1 MNRNRQE
8 KKTKGGAPGLLLG
21 ARGDASLGKW
31 RDATNVVRF
40 HRSQLVPA
48 TAVGFEA
55 LGVLIRVE
63 VAARDSTPAR
73 DSRARW
79 ARVLSRD
86 DPMME
91 YLCECDRAGC
101 YERVRATR
109 GEYESVRAEATHFIV
124 LAGHED
130 RRVER
135 VAFSNER
142 FLIVEKQGAAARDA
156 EETDP
161 RS

>member
-55 LGVLIRVE
+55 LGVLIR
-63 VAARDSTPAR
+63 
-73 DSRARW
+73 
-79 ARVLSRD
+79 
-86 DPMME
+86 
-91 YLCECDRAGC
+91 
-101 YERVRATR
+101 
-109 GEYESVRAEATHFIV
+109 
-124 LAGHED
+124 
-130 RRVER
+130 
-135 VAFSNER
+135 
-142 FLIVEKQGAAARDA
+142 
-156 EETDP
+156 
-161 RS
+161 